1 MPDDWSV
8 TLPPVLIVGFWRS
21 GTTLLHE
28 MLAADRSFA
37 APSLIDVLCPADAPY
52 LRKAK
57 LSLTGAIATL
67 MPATRVVDSV
77 AVTPRSPQEEEA
89 ALCHLG
95 APSSFAAAYFP
106 KRREAIL
113 EEALFFD
120 GAPDARERWRAAHD
134 HFMRLLTVKYPGRRI
149 LLKNP
154 SNSTRI
160 PDLLALYPRA
170 LFVRID
176 RDPAEVV
183 PSFQRMTDV
192 ANEAFSLQG
201 RAPPL
206 DREAA
211 IRFHARVMAKLDA
224 DWPKITPER
233 RVEVRY
239 ETFAPSPLRGVD
251 AIYESLGLERS
262 VEARRRQK
270 RFWLRRG
277 RTWSPPAIAAAQAR
291 PSLPLSP

>member
-1 MPDDWSV
+1 MPNDWSLA
-8 TLPPVLIVGFWRS
+8 LPPVLIVGFWRS

-28 MLAADRSFA
+28 MLAADRRFA
-37 APSLIDVLCPADAPY
+37 APTLIDVLCPTDAPY

-57 LSLTGAIATL
+57 QRLTGAIAPL
-67 MPATRVVDSV
+67 MPATRVVDNV

-106 KRREAIL
+106 KRRDAIL
-113 EEALFFD
+113 AEALFFD
-120 GAPDARERWRAAHD
+120 GAPDARERWRAAHE
-134 HFMRLLTVKYPGRRI
+134 HFMRLMVVKYPGRCI

-160 PDLLALYPRA
+160 PDLLALYPSA

-211 IRFHARVMAKLDA
+211 TRFHARVTAKLDA
-224 DWPKITPER
+224 DWPLVAPER
-233 RVEVRY
+233 RVEVLY
-239 ETFAPSPLRGVD
+239 ETFAPAPLRSVD
-251 AIYESLGLERS
+251 AIYRGLGLERS

-277 RTWSPPAIAAAQAR
+277 RTWSPQSIAAAQIR